1 MPEDV
6 EEEND
11 NEEEREEKRRRI
23 VSDFRALS
31 YEDQIEQRIKWA
43 AELEETENE
52 IAGEKKIDIFRHFF
66 RWL

>member
-1 MPEDV
+1 MPGDG

-23 VSDFRALS
+23 LSDFRALS

-52 IAGEKKIDIFRHFF
+52 IAGEK
-66 RWL
+66 